1 MRTPR
6 LLCAAMA
13 AMAAAALPAL
23 AHDEGTAGVRLGSV
37 HFQVE
42 CNAAA
47 QKEIDLA
54 MAYYHSFAWDHY
66 KAPLERALQADPQCG
81 MAHFVRAL
89 GVLDNPFAWPANL
102 SPKIYADGEA
112 SIEAARKTGLRSE
125 RERAYVDA
133 LAAFY
138 KDNDKLAYPARA
150 KALETGFEQVAA
162 RYPDDIEATI
172 LYALVLSRNF
182 DPTDKGYTNQ
192 LKAARMLEPI
202 FVRLPEH
209 PGVAHY
215 LIHSYDYPPLAK
227 QGLDAAKRYSKIA
240 PDAAHALH
248 MPSHIFTRVGYWR
261 DSVESNRASVEAAKK
276 AGPNGIHGFDY
287 MTYAYLQM
295 GQDKK
300 AAEVWGEASKIATY
314 PDNFAVAYG
323 MAAMPARLAL
333 ERRAWKEA
341 AVLPMAPAP
350 DAYPWAK
357 HPQAEAVNA
366 YARGIGLASSGDTA
380 GARAQVKRL
389 QALRDTATSMKL
401 GYWADQIDIQAEV
414 VRGLT
419 ACAEGSRDECFD
431 VLGKAAAREDATEKH
446 VVTPGPLVPAR
457 EVLGFMRLDAG
468 MGSEALADF
477 EKVLTRE
484 PNRFHATYGAARA
497 SQLAGDHAR
506 AADYYRRL
514 MEIVGDGDTQRAEVA
529 VAKRYLAS
537 AR

>member
-1 MRTPR
+1 MRNRSALTAFAA
-6 LLCAAMA
+6 LCAFP
-13 AMAAAALPAL
+13 LQPL
-23 AHDEGTAGVRLGSV
+23 AHDGERLGTV
-37 HFQVE
+37 HFKVE

-89 GVLDNPFAWPANL
+89 GTLDNPFAWPANL

-112 SIEAARKTGLRSE
+112 SLEAARKAGLKTE

-138 KDNDKLAYPARA
+138 KDHDKLAYPARA
-150 KALETGFEQVAA
+150 KALETGFEQVAT
-162 RYPDDIEATI
+162 RYRDDVEAQI

-182 DPTDKGYTNQ
+182 DPTDKQYTNQ

-202 FVRLPEH
+202 FVKMPDH

-215 LIHSYDYPPLAK
+215 IIHSYDYPPLAR

-248 MPSHIFTRVGYWR
+248 MPSHIFTRVGHWK
-261 DSVESNRASVEAAKK
+261 DSVESNRASVEAAKR
-276 AGPNGIHGFDY
+276 AGPNGIHGYDY

-295 GQDKK
+295 GQDSK
-300 AAEVWGEASKIATY
+300 AADTWAEASRVAAY

-323 MAAMPARLAL
+323 MAAMPARVAL
-333 ERRAWKEA
+333 ERRDWKQA
-341 AVLPMAPAP
+341 AALQMMPA
-350 DAYPWAK
+350 AEKYPWAK

-366 YARGIGLASSGDTA
+366 YARGLGLANLGDAA
-380 GARAQVKRL
+380 GARAELKRL
-389 QALRDTATSMKL
+389 QALRDTAAGMKL

-414 VRGLT
+414 VRGLA
-419 ACAEGSRDECFD
+419 ACADGNRDECMEI
-431 VLGKAAAREDATEKH
+431 LAKAAAREDATEKH

-457 EVLGFMRLDAG
+457 EALASIKLASG

-497 SQLAGDHAR
+497 AQLAGDHAR
-506 AADYYRRL
+506 AAEHYRNFIA
-514 MEIVGDGDTQRAEVA
+514 IVGDGDTQRSEVA
-529 VAKRYLAS
+529 LARRYLAS

>member
-1 MRTPR
+1 MRNR
-6 LLCAAMA
+6 LVLFAATVASA
-13 AMAAAALPAL
+13 AVPAL
-23 AHDEGTAGVRLGSV
+23 AHDEGSAAARLGSV
-37 HFQVE
+37 HFKVE

-47 QKEIDLA
+47 QKEVDLA

-112 SIEAARKTGLRSE
+112 AIEAARRTGLKSE

-133 LAAFY
+133 LGAFY
-138 KDNDKLAYPARA
+138 KDHDKLAYPARA
-150 KALETGFEQVAA
+150 KALEAGFEQVAA
-162 RYPDDIEATI
+162 RHPDDIEATI

-192 LKAARMLEPI
+192 LKAARILEPI
-202 FVRLPEH
+202 FVKLPEH
-209 PGVAHY
+209 PGAAHY
-215 LIHSYDYPPLAK
+215 LIHSYDYPPLAR
-227 QGLDAAKRYSKIA
+227 QGLEAAKRYSKIA

-248 MPSHIFTRVGYWR
+248 MPSHIFTRVGHWR

-295 GQDKK
+295 GQDRK
-300 AAEVWGEASKIATY
+300 AAEAWGEASKVTAY
-314 PDNFAVAYG
+314 PDNFAFAYG

-366 YARGIGLASSGDTA
+366 YARGIGLASSGDVA

-389 QALRDTATSMKL
+389 QALRDTAASMKI

-414 VRGLT
+414 VRGLA
-419 ACAEGSRDECFD
+419 ACAEGSRDECYD
-431 VLGKAAAREDATEKH
+431 ILAKAAAREDATEKH

-457 EVLGFMRLDAG
+457 EVLASMKLDAG
-468 MGSEALADF
+468 MGNEALADF

-497 SQLAGDHAR
+497 AQLAGDHAR
-506 AADYYRRL
+506 ATDYYRRL
-514 MEIVGDGDTQRAEVA
+514 MDIVGDGDTQRAEVN
-529 VAKRYLAS
+529 VARRYLAY